1 MRMFIFLGGKGETC
15 YIIPSQQLR
24 RMEMFEAWH
33 LSMSLGRGKHEGVTS
48 DDKRHASCSGWFPWL
63 QGRSLSAPVCCV
75 FIPGEAI
82 WPLVSPFSLKKQ
94 LTH

>member
-48 DDKRHASCSGWFPWL
+48 DDKRHASCSGWFP
-63 QGRSLSAPVCCV
+63 GFKA
-75 FIPGEAI
+75 G
-82 WPLVSPFSLKKQ
+82 
-94 LTH
+94 H